1 MYFRLHSLTEVSVTN
16 ENCSTV
22 VMKRISHEI
31 SLGKFRETNNFAS
44 HGISETFDKLRNFLS
59 VKRTNQTY
67 TSSKCA
73 ISFVIYFSKVF
84 AMQISLESNIQYGLN
99 SPIPKISRVVG
110 VDVSLQLQVVRQV
123 AARVQAQ
130 ALWSRGSWS
139 YQGTGNRDHA
149 ESFHDSS

>member
-31 SLGKFRETNNFAS
+31 SLGKFRETN
-44 HGISETFDKLRNFLS
+44 
-59 VKRTNQTY
+59 QTY

-73 ISFVIYFSKVF
+73 ISFVIYFSNVF